1 MTNEEVYERIN
12 EKWTTIVERI
22 KKWIGHLIRN
32 NTWITTI
39 IEGKTE
45 GKLERGR
52 PRQSL
57 YKTNYV
63 GYKKRII

>member
-1 MTNEEVYERIN
+1 
-12 EKWTTIVERI
+12 VERR

-45 GKLERGR
+45 GKSGRGR
-52 PRQSL
+52 PRQ
-57 YKTNYV
+57 
-63 GYKKRII
+63 